1 LQRRSIENQI
11 GRVGQSMSKN
21 ELLRDANYN
30 RAAADREEPAS
41 VRVKIFSKIDN
52 FFPRKVREDQA
63 RDHK

>member
-1 LQRRSIENQI
+1 
-11 GRVGQSMSKN
+11 MSKN